1 VLDEDEPVLTPVFE
15 EQWHE
20 TTAGIVGD
28 SDRLRAAA
36 PEVLSVDAGAVAVEC
51 ADEGG
56 VTLTAGGGWTGDWP
70 SRAALAADLASER
83 LLADRGVAELD
94 RLDRTDLAARIRGL
108 ATRCPVCASATD
120 VTDDTV
126 DSCCGSSAVVAV
138 ACAGCDTRLV
148 EFGPSPAAFA
158 PGS

>member
-1 VLDEDEPVLTPVFE
+1 MFDEDEPVLTPAFE
-15 EQWHE
+15 ERWYE
-20 TTAGIVGD
+20 TAAGIAGD
-28 SDRLRAAA
+28 SDRRRAAA
-36 PEVLSVDAGAVAVEC
+36 AEC

-56 VTLTAGGGWTGDWP
+56 TLTVGGGWTGDWP

-83 LLADRGVAELD
+83 PLADRGVAELD
-94 RLDRTDLAARIRGL
+94 RLDRANLVARIRGL

-120 VTDDTV
+120 VTV

-138 ACAGCDTRLV
+138 TCAGCDARLA
-148 EFGPSPAAFA
+148 EFDPSPATFA

>member
-94 RLDRTDLAARIRGL
+94 RLDVRRPPTSPTTPSIPAVGRQRSSPSRVRAVIHGL
-108 ATRCPVCASATD
+108 S
-120 VTDDTV
+120 
-126 DSCCGSSAVVAV
+126 SSAPHQRRSHLGRDQRDPGGD
-138 ACAGCDTRLV
+138 AG
-148 EFGPSPAAFA
+148 
-158 PGS
+158 